1 MALAT
6 ITPQTALVDIL
17 LGGNSYKN
25 YFSSCR
31 VRANVPQLD
40 ATVFANEAAGDFIPG
55 IERLTLDFG
64 GILKKGATGAGPLMP
79 LSGKQGVAFVIEY
92 DDVTNQITGTMN
104 FSEAEASM
112 VVGQIRPITA
122 SGFSI
127 GAFTVTWQDPT

>member
-6 ITPQTALVDIL
+6 ITPQTAVVEIKLATV
-17 LGGNSYKN
+17 SYKD

-40 ATVFANEAAGDFIPG
+40 ATVFGNEAAGDFIAG
-55 IERLTLDFG
+55 IERLTIDFG
-64 GILKKGATGAGPLMP
+64 GILKKGQAASGPLFP
-79 LSGKQGVAFVIEY
+79 LSGKQNVAFIIEY
-92 DDVTNQITGTMN
+92 DGITNQITGNMN

-127 GAFTVTWQDPT
+127 GTFTVTWA